1 MPQTL
6 PRLEIAARLQQLRQ
20 LLQEQN
26 LDGFWVPS
34 ADEHLNEYL
43 LEYRKRRQWI
53 TGFTG
58 SVGDALISRDRA
70 WLWVDPRYHEQAERE
85 VDPNLFTVIKG
96 GLPDQPSLMEI
107 VEELGSGFRLGVDPF
122 TVSVA
127 TYRQLQAHAQA
138 GECCWCRFAKTR

>member
-1 MPQTL
+1 MVSKAIGPDLPLVLAMLQTL
-6 PRLEIAARLQQLRQ
+6 PRSEIAARLQQLRQ
-20 LLQEQN
+20 LLQEHN

-70 WLWVDPRYHEQAERE
+70 WLWV
-85 VDPNLFTVIKG
+85 
-96 GLPDQPSLMEI
+96 
-107 VEELGSGFRLGVDPF
+107 
-122 TVSVA
+122 
-127 TYRQLQAHAQA
+127 
-138 GECCWCRFAKTR
+138 